1 MLSTLKSQKYCCQ
14 KLDVSCEDGTDQYQK
29 QQEQR
34 TGRQSDMSQQTKDNF
49 KNIHSC
55 LESGTSLQ
63 TWFVVLF
70 KSLQSLSWINITHY
84 QANPLPVA
92 IENQSRQNLC
102 LPSVFICLRTKEIR
116 QIL

>member
-34 TGRQSDMSQQTKDNF
+34 TGRQSDVSQQTKDNF
-49 KNIHSC
+49 KNIDSC